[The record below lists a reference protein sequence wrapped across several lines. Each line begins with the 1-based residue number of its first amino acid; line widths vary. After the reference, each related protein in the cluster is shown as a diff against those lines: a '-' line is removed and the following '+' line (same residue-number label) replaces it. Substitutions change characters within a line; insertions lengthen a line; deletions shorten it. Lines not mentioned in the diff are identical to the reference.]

1 MSRQKPS
8 TGTEKV
14 WESGLVEP
22 SYNLVF
28 YDTLKY
34 NAQRSWVLGL
44 TWLPLYDIAPA
55 PENAGG
61 GQKCSGPLPHVCIEE
76 MRAEE
81 LYTDHRGRKSERG

>member
-1 MSRQKPS
+1 MSQ
-8 TGTEKV
+8 
-14 WESGLVEP
+14 
-22 SYNLVF
+22 NLVF

-61 GQKCSGPLPHVCIEE
+61 GKNVVALCLMFALKKCGQRNCTLITVAGSLNVDSSSKI
-76 MRAEE
+76 A
-81 LYTDHRGRKSERG
+81 GRE